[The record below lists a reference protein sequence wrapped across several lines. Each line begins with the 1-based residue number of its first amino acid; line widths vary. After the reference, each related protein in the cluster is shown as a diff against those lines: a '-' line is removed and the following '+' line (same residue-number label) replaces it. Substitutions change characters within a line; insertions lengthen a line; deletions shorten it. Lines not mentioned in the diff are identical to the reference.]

1 MNQENAKSAKNCVI
15 PTRDFLYLL
24 QHVVRR
30 AELITIFSCI
40 ITTWA
45 FSELAE
51 LLMICSSCQFSNHF
65 TLSLCFKIYASTFVR
80 DLCTLGTKPRFPK
93 KGVYCPRQRFPQK
106 QFWWHNLDRKKK
118 KILSPPVCSGE
129 PCDPLHHLIIVQE
142 SGSCAK
148 LVMLLVLCCGISTK
162 ETPWTL
168 KIVPAFMSLYPPL
181 AKASPANTRSYQAL
195 QMLGKYQ
202 GGIGIFT
209 INTGWGRRGQALES
223 WGLNLRTPTYM
234 NMDGAYKL

>member
-1 MNQENAKSAKNCVI
+1 MVHSESRKCKKCQKLCNPN
-15 PTRDFLYLL
+15 TRLPLFTATRC
-24 QHVVRR
+24 RR

-65 TLSLCFKIYASTFVR
+65 TLSPCFKIYASTFVR

-118 KILSPPVCSGE
+118 KSSVLLFAQVN
-129 PCDPLHHLIIVQE
+129 
-142 SGSCAK
+142 
-148 LVMLLVLCCGISTK
+148 LVTLCIT
-162 ETPWTL
+162 
-168 KIVPAFMSLYPPL
+168 
-181 AKASPANTRSYQAL
+181 
-195 QMLGKYQ
+195 
-202 GGIGIFT
+202 
-209 INTGWGRRGQALES
+209 
-223 WGLNLRTPTYM
+223 
-234 NMDGAYKL
+234 